1 MAGGGGRLE
10 SDVLAERAPLERSQS
25 IVFCRR
31 VPRPVLSRNPAFA
44 IAAPVVIGM
53 VMQLTGSLG
62 GVEALR
68 PFLLT
73 TPFEAWHG
81 LLAETRFYGPLA
93 WGTFSSAIWC
103 AVCLTWAF
111 VALRRRDV
119 TGG

>member
-1 MAGGGGRLE
+1 
-10 SDVLAERAPLERSQS
+10 
-25 IVFCRR
+25 
-31 VPRPVLSRNPAFA
+31 
-44 IAAPVVIGM
+44 
-53 VMQLTGSLG
+53 MQLTGSLG

-103 AVCLTWAF
+103 AVSLDLGVHRTPPP
-111 VALRRRDV
+111 RRDRRL
-119 TGG
+119 T